1 MLEVEKTSSN
11 QVGAT
16 PDTTNAVIEVQ
27 NLTKTYPGNV
37 EAVKGI
43 NFQISEGEFFGF
55 LGPNGAGKSTT
66 IKILITLLARS
77 GGEVKILGHDVE
89 KDADTVR
96 RLIGYAAQEASTD
109 DDLTGRENLDIQG
122 NLYGLSGANIK
133 QRSQELLEL
142 MDLTEGGAADRKVGT
157 YSGGMR
163 KRLDLATALIHRPRV
178 LFLDE
183 PTTGLDPQNRAGLWR
198 YLERLNKQ
206 EGLTIF
212 LTTHYMEEADRLCQR
227 LAIIDHGTIIAEGS
241 PAELKSSLGG
251 DVITLGFKDSSTTAE
266 EQAGKA
272 KELLQGLPFV
282 RDLTLGTGATLGH
295 LAVVVQNGG
304 ESVPPVMR
312 SLDNAGIIVSSLTL
326 TSPSLDDVFLK
337 FTGERIRQDDPVAYS
352 AGSGRG
358 GPFGRRPRRP

>member
-16 PDTTNAVIEVQ
+16 PDTTNAVIQVQ

-43 NFQISEGEFFGF
+43 NFQITEGEFFGF

-163 KRLDLATALIHRPRV
+163 KRLDLATALIHRPA
-178 LFLDE
+178 
-183 PTTGLDPQNRAGLWR
+183 RA
-198 YLERLNKQ
+198 
-206 EGLTIF
+206 IF
-212 LTTHYMEEADRLCQR
+212 
-227 LAIIDHGTIIAEGS
+227 G
-241 PAELKSSLGG
+241 
-251 DVITLGFKDSSTTAE
+251 
-266 EQAGKA
+266 
-272 KELLQGLPFV
+272 
-282 RDLTLGTGATLGH
+282 
-295 LAVVVQNGG
+295 
-304 ESVPPVMR
+304 
-312 SLDNAGIIVSSLTL
+312 
-326 TSPSLDDVFLK
+326 
-337 FTGERIRQDDPVAYS
+337 
-352 AGSGRG
+352 
-358 GPFGRRPRRP
+358 